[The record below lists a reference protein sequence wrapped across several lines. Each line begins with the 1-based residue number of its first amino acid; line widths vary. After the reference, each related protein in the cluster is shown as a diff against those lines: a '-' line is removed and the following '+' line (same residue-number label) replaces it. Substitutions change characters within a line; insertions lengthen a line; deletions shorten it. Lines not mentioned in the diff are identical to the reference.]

1 MRHEAENWGLHGGAE
16 APACPTAM
24 LRVLILI
31 LLWRDSLSS
40 PYALS
45 RTSGHM
51 LRIQSKVRGLRGL
64 CVHIPC
70 SYEVPEHFP
79 CGSSY
84 STCDLSWYKA
94 PITPGSGPPVATTNH
109 HLPVAEDARGRFQLL
124 TNDYRKCHLRINEA
138 HFEDTGTYYLYMDYK
153 DFYYKYHHYS
163 WSWHTGVELIV
174 LEMMEPEI
182 WTISSEGVSDRV
194 LAGQEVTV
202 TCWASMPCPFVS
214 MRFTWLGYHGP
225 TESVSSSDFDG
236 HSEEYSRIRL
246 TPTAGQQDTQLTC
259 SITSEMGWKTQKSIW
274 LQVVYPPEPPRI
286 NGTLTRDSQEEPVVG
301 SADGEPLALL
311 TRAGDALSLA
321 CWAES
326 NPPATLHWTRGNG
339 TLGAPGHGGP
349 THLELPNLGAG
360 DAGEYWCQAKNI
372 YGAASRIVQ
381 VTVHS
386 ETTSGAAG
394 GGSRLSSELS
404 CPLAILATCFL
415 LGS

>member
-163 WSWHTGVELIV
+163 WRWHTGVELVV
-174 LEMMEPEI
+174 L
-182 WTISSEGVSDRV
+182 
-194 LAGQEVTV
+194 
-202 TCWASMPCPFVS
+202 
-214 MRFTWLGYHGP
+214 
-225 TESVSSSDFDG
+225 ESVSSSDFDG

-394 GGSRLSSELS
+394 GGSRLSSKLS